1 MSTHATTMHETS
13 FRNGGIMVAA
23 QLHLPPG
30 FDTDRT
36 WPAIVLSTPGSSV
49 KEQVGAIHARKL
61 AARGFIAI
69 TFDPSHQGASGGEPR
84 DLEDPAMR
92 VEDLRCAVDHLVTL
106 PFVDEARIAV
116 LGICAGGGYAVNAA
130 LTEHRFK
137 AVATVVA
144 TDIGRAFRRML
155 RGDRL
160 HARLAEI
167 GRART
172 AAARGAAE
180 RRERW
185 IPDSIE
191 AAGAESVTDRDL
203 LEAIRFYRTPPHQ
216 HANASNRLLLR
227 SLGPML
233 GFDAFHLVPD
243 LLVQPLMVVVGGRQG
258 STCQYETGQALY
270 GLARGPDKALVVI
283 PGAGHYDLY
292 HQDEHIDA
300 ALDRIAPFLQ
310 FHLDP

>member
-1 MSTHATTMHETS
+1 MAAATPTLREATFH
-13 FRNGGIMVAA
+13 NGAIPIAA
-23 QLHLPPG
+23 QLHLPPD
-30 FDTDRT
+30 FDQDRS

-49 KEQVGAIHARKL
+49 KEQVGAIYARKL
-61 AARGFIAI
+61 AARGFVAI

-84 DLEDPAMR
+84 DLEDPATR

-116 LGICAGGGYAVNAA
+116 LGVCAGGGYAVNAA

-144 TDIGRAFRRML
+144 TDVGRAFRRML
-155 RGDRL
+155 RGERL
-160 HARLAEI
+160 HARLADV

-180 RRERW
+180 RREPW
-185 IPDSIE
+185 IPDSLE
-191 AAGAESVTDRDL
+191 AAGADSVTDRDL
-203 LEAIRFYRTPPHQ
+203 LEAIRFYRESPHR
-216 HANASNRLLLR
+216 HPNASNRLLFR

-243 LLVQPLMVVVGGRQG
+243 LLVQPLMVIVGGRQG

-292 HQDEHIDA
+292 HRDEHIDP